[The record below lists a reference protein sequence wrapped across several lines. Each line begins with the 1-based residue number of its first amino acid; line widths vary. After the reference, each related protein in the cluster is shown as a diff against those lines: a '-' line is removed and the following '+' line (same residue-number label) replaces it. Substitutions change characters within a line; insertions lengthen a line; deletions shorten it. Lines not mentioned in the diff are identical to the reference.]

1 MTTTT
6 AAQAARGDDLSAA
19 AVLECDPPWEHRDKL
34 GPRGARAN
42 YETMST
48 EAICQLE
55 LPRTADRHV
64 LFLWRLANMPQD
76 ALNVCRAWEF
86 EPLAEVVWEKL
97 RPCQQCCGTG
107 LVDVYEIHGA
117 RVLVPGADHR
127 CPDCLGRRGIE
138 VTDDDLGTYPAHLGM
153 GTTVRNAHETC
164 IIARPIGGRAPE
176 RLHADV
182 RSYFAAPMLI
192 DVDGL
197 LRVCVCGHHEEEH
210 GDGCNGQRRG
220 EPCACEA
227 FQLRRGALVH
237 SAKPDQFYALVERIY
252 PGPYVSMFSRRTRAK
267 WRNAHSNQDRKL
279 DEVAKIMRDVWP
291 ARTREE
297 RLAEARRAAAKR

>member
-48 EAICQLE
+48 EAICQLD

-64 LFLWRLANMPQD
+64 LVLWRLANMPQD
-76 ALNVCRAWEF
+76 ALTVCRAWEF
-86 EPLAEVVWEKL
+86 EPVAEVVWEKL
-97 RPCQQCCGTG
+97 RPCQRCCATG

-117 RVLVPGADHR
+117 RVLVPGVDHR
-127 CPDCLGRRGIE
+127 CPDCLGRRGVE
-138 VTDDDLGTYPAHLGM
+138 VTDDDLGTFPAHLGM
-153 GTTVRNAHETC
+153 GTTVRNAHEVA
-164 IIARPIGGRAPE
+164 IIARPIGGHAPE

-192 DVDGL
+192 DVDAL
-197 LRVCVCGHHEEEH
+197 LPESEG
-210 GDGCNGQRRG
+210 
-220 EPCACEA
+220 
-227 FQLRRGALVH
+227 RRGALVH
-237 SAKPDQFYALVERIY
+237 SAKPDQFYALVERLY
-252 PGPYVSMFSRRTRAK
+252 PGPYVSMFSRRTRPG

-279 DEVAKIMRDVWP
+279 DEVARIFRDVWP

-297 RLAEARRAAAKR
+297 RLAHARRAAAKR